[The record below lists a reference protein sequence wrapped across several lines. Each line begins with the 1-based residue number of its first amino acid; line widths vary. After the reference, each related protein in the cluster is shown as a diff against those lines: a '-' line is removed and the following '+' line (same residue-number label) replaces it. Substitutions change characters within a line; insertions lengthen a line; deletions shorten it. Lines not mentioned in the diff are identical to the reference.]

1 MKYRIIV
8 CIAGVLCAT
17 GIFAEQAWQFSYKGY
32 PHKTT
37 SCYEPAYFAGE
48 EVTLSLGVPVKE
60 GRTFLGWRYKAE
72 EQLLAPGA
80 TFIMPAEDVIITGS
94 SIPTAIDNSQC
105 TMHNSQC
112 TKVLRDGQ
120 LFILRGNK
128 VYTVTG
134 QELR

>member
-8 CIAGVLCAT
+8 CIAGMLCAA

-37 SCYEPAYFAGE
+37 SCYEPGYFAGE

-60 GRTFLGWRYKAE
+60 GRNFVGWRYKAE

-80 TFIMPAEDVIITGS
+80 TFIMPAEDVELEAVFDGEEAIETVS
-94 SIPTAIDNSQC
+94 SERLG
-105 TMHNSQC
+105 H
-112 TKVLRDGQ
+112 KELRDGQ
-120 LFILRGNK
+120 LIIIFNGAAYNAQGGRL
-128 VYTVTG
+128 
-134 QELR
+134 